1 MSIIRARDIQLE
13 TYDYIMFVDAAG
25 DDGILFEERKSSKT
39 YVVACFVINS
49 SQLNI
54 YNDLLDQLKRIVGA
68 NVNQE
73 VKSTT
78 VLKHKKRANVLS
90 FIKEMDGDLY
100 AHIAF
105 KEKLVQEGKFDEALV
120 QKKFFSSM
128 CHVHPIKLF
137 STYYANSRVLCLIDN
152 MKKVEQH
159 LVQSILEVN
168 LPELPSIP
176 ADKLDFCFIDSKS
189 EKYRAIQFADFFAG
203 ILREFSISYLEKN
216 AHQRCAICDA
226 MPSSKK
232 LCTNPIQ
239 LLPLKHDGISAVK
252 ELLNAE
258 QKMCIAV
265 IPKSMGPGFNA
276 ICCPKHKHC
285 QNNKKQK

>member
-73 VKSTT
+73 VKST
-78 VLKHKKRANVLS
+78 
-90 FIKEMDGDLY
+90 
-100 AHIAF
+100 
-105 KEKLVQEGKFDEALV
+105 
-120 QKKFFSSM
+120 
-128 CHVHPIKLF
+128 
-137 STYYANSRVLCLIDN
+137 
-152 MKKVEQH
+152 
-159 LVQSILEVN
+159 
-168 LPELPSIP
+168 
-176 ADKLDFCFIDSKS
+176 
-189 EKYRAIQFADFFAG
+189 
-203 ILREFSISYLEKN
+203 
-216 AHQRCAICDA
+216 
-226 MPSSKK
+226 
-232 LCTNPIQ
+232 
-239 LLPLKHDGISAVK
+239 
-252 ELLNAE
+252 AE